1 MGWTYSNVITE
12 KAAMVNNRTSS
23 WSSQREI
30 DGEQVQVSGVC
41 LAHSV
46 RGKCLWTVWEVKKV
60 FLASNK
66 PPVIH
71 RFIGLDLLSKDGTYG
86 YKDME
91 ESVHPY
97 YYDCPLKY
105 LDMVPEVASQEWRDG
120 VRAYHAKK
128 NAKAKIAV
136 GDTVKL
142 VNTTIPSVVIVEKR
156 GRQLI
161 GSYAGRIYRV
171 PPRMIGEVIKG
182 AENGRE

>member
-12 KAAMVNNRTSS
+12 KAAMVANRTAS
-23 WSSQREI
+23 WSSQRVV
-30 DGEQVQVSGVC
+30 DGVPVVVAGTC
-41 LAHSV
+41 LAHSL
-46 RGKCLWTVWEVKKV
+46 RGKCLWTVWEVIKTYI
-60 FLASNK
+60 NGNM
-66 PPVIH
+66 PPIVH
-71 RFIGLDLLSKDGTYG
+71 RFIGLDLLSKDGRTYG

-142 VNTTIPSVVIVEKR
+142 VNAIVPSVVIVEKR
-156 GRQLI
+156 GSKLI

-171 PPRMIGEVIKG
+171 PPRMISEVVKG
-182 AENGRE
+182 CAS